1 MPNSVLAQ
9 SKIDRQNILNNPYAV
24 AEIEKV
30 TGFQGVIFEGEIKF
44 TMNQIAII
52 FETDERT
59 IKRYLQ
65 NFPEELNLN
74 GHEVLRGK
82 RLKDF
87 KLAIQRSDV
96 GDINVPNKSPSIGVF
111 NFRAL
116 LNLAMLLVESEK
128 AQVLRGIILDIAIDT
143 INQKTGG
150 NTKYINQRDE
160 DFITSYFFNENYR
173 KEFTSALN
181 NYVEMGKA
189 KYPIY
194 TNKIY
199 RSIFRE
205 NSDEYR
211 RILKLE
217 SNDKTRD
224 TMYSEVIDLI
234 SSYEYGFATLL
245 KKEFDKKERRLF
257 PSEVDALFDQFASQP
272 LYKPLVDKA
281 RIKMASYDLAFRDA
295 LHYKIKEY
303 LGPVSTKD
311 FERFLGEK
319 SKELSER
326 LEDSKD
332 TFKRLKNRD

>member
-1 MPNSVLAQ
+1 MPNFVLAQ

-24 AEIEKV
+24 AEIEKA
-30 TGFQGVIFEGEIKF
+30 TGFRGIPFGGELKF
-44 TMNQIAII
+44 TINQVATI

-65 NFPEELNLN
+65 NHPDELNFN
-74 GHEVLRGK
+74 GYEVLRGK
-82 RLKDF
+82 RLKEF
-87 KLAIQRSDV
+87 KLATERSDV
-96 GDINVPNKSPSIGVF
+96 GDINVPNKSPSLGVF

-116 LNLAMLLVESEK
+116 LNLAMLLTESHK

-150 NTKYINQRDE
+150 STKYINQRDE

-173 KEFTSALN
+173 KEFTNALN
-181 NYVEMGKA
+181 DFIEMGQA

-194 TNKIY
+194 TNKVY
-199 RSIFRE
+199 TSIFRE
-205 NSDEYR
+205 NADEYR
-211 RILKLE
+211 QILKLE

-224 TMYSEVIDLI
+224 TMYSEVLDLI
-234 SSYEYGFATLL
+234 SSYEYGLAILL
-245 KKEFDKKERRLF
+245 KDEFNKKGRKLF
-257 PSEVDALFDQFASQP
+257 PHEVDALFEHFASQP

-281 RIKMASYDLAFRDA
+281 RIKMASFDLAFRDA
-295 LHYKIKEY
+295 LHHKIKEY

-326 LEDSKD
+326 LEDAKD